1 MGTLVI
7 ERPCRPAFREAAAPR
22 TSLRRAF
29 RALLHRIV
37 TVTHHLLC
45 GARGH
50 EMVRHFEPGRLS
62 LRCLLCGAETSG
74 WTLAVG
80 RAGRHPARAVSPAI
94 PFVIGARRAV
104 SCQAARPSRPTLQD
118 VA

>member
-1 MGTLVI
+1 M
-7 ERPCRPAFREAAAPR
+7 RA
-22 TSLRRAF
+22 SL
-29 RALLHRIV
+29 ALLHRIV
-37 TVTHHLLC
+37 TVTDHLLC

-50 EMVRHFEPGRLS
+50 EMVRQFEPGRLS

-74 WTLAVG
+74 WMLAVR

-94 PFVIGARRAV
+94 PFVIGARRAP
-104 SCQAARPSRPTLQD
+104 SHQAARPSRPTLEG